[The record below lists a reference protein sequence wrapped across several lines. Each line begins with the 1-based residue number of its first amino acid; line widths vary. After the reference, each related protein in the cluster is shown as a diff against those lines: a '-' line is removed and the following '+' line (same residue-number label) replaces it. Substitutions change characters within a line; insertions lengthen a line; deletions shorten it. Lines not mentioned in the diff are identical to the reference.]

1 MSLWRFGRMWARRA
15 GVLCALFVTLAGCG
29 QRDVTVL
36 KFWAMGREA
45 EVVHE
50 LMPEF
55 EKAHPGVRVEIQ
67 ALPFTSAHEKL
78 LTAFA
83 GDSTP
88 DVCQLGNSWIP
99 EFTALDALTPLD
111 ERIAAS
117 KVVDRSDYFDGIWAT
132 NVIEG
137 QVRGVPWYVDTR
149 LFFYRRDILAKAGY
163 TSPPKTWAEWHEML
177 LAIKRVVGPKNYSVL
192 VPLNEFEPLQ
202 ILALQQPDA
211 MLRDDGR
218 YGNFRSESFR
228 KALAFYVS
236 MFDEKLAPP
245 YTNTQIS
252 NVWMEFGRGYFSFYI
267 TGPWN
272 VGEFKR
278 RLRPDQQDL
287 WMTASMP
294 GPDGPGVSNPG
305 GSSLVIFKR
314 SKHQQLAWELIEF
327 LSQPAQQAR
336 FHALTG
342 DLPPRRSTWKAPQF
356 AGDVYSK
363 AFREQLER
371 LRPFPQVPEWERI
384 MEEMKFMQ
392 ERVSRHK
399 ETLDQGVTRLDAHVD
414 RLLEKRR
421 WMLAQRD
428 ERAKVTQAVPPVP
441 QKAAPTASQAG
452 LFAARGGGS

>member
-1 MSLWRFGRMWARRA
+1 VRSLAL
-15 GVLCALFVTLAGCG
+15 GVLLAATLAGCG

-45 EVVHE
+45 EVVSE

-99 EFTALDALTPLD
+99 EFTALDALAPLG

-149 LFFYRRDILAKAGY
+149 IFFYRRDILAKAGY
-163 TSPPKTWAEWHEML
+163 TAPPKTWAEWHEML
-177 LAIKRVVGPKNYSVL
+177 LAIKRIVGPNNYSVL

-202 ILALQQPDA
+202 ILALQQPEA

-236 MFDEKLAPP
+236 MFDENLAPP

-314 SKHQQLAWELIEF
+314 SKNQQLAWELIEF

-342 DLPPRRSTWKAPQF
+342 DLPPRRSTWTAPQL
-356 AGDVYSK
+356 ANDVYSK

-392 ERVSRHK
+392 ERVSRHR

-428 ERAKVTQAVPPVP
+428 ERAKVTQTLPP
-441 QKAAPTASQAG
+441 ASQ
-452 LFAARGGGS
+452 GGGS